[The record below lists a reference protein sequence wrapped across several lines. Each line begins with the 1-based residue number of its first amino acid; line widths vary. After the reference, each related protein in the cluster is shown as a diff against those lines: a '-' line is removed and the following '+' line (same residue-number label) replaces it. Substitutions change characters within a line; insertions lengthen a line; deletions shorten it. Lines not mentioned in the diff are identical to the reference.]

1 MCCPDQSSYEL
12 AHRASLL
19 DGNRTCEGLCPRIP
33 PKTPQRGL
41 FQDRKS
47 TRLNSQSQSN
57 LVCRLLLE
65 KKKAGHHRFLVLV
78 GRAAVQPRGVALR
91 ESDAG
96 VGLVLAVLGAGRV
109 GAARRGGV
117 SDACQSCL

>member
-65 KKKAGHHRFLVLV
+65 KKITFSDENYGGQHVTNCPCASL
-78 GRAAVQPRGVALR
+78 QRGVECSLWLLSIPRVAFDPAL
-91 ESDAG
+91 SAC
-96 VGLVLAVLGAGRV
+96 AVMSICVIRL
-109 GAARRGGV
+109 RR
-117 SDACQSCL
+117 